1 MIYLTYNIPYNLYLG
16 SLKEAETNAILN
28 YCKSADIPCKVAS
41 PWDGFCNESSPTAF
55 INMNG
60 WANTNHQ
67 RLARR
72 YELQGSKYLNSI
84 RDTIIAD
91 DKFSCYL
98 ELTHNEIPMPKTM
111 DLNQLF
117 GISGNAK
124 RQFTTRVSDYIGF
137 PCVVKVSNG
146 GQGNGIYLLNNSN
159 EFEDWYNM
167 LAWTNP
173 KFGYNETGVNFV
185 VQKFI
190 AKSYGKALR
199 VYILDDHCLG
209 TIYRENLDH
218 WKVNRILDG
227 SSIARIYD
235 DNNGVVEMCKKA
247 LRVLNLRFGACDV
260 LFNDNEFLINEVNSS
275 PGFIIPNKEC
285 IVTLYPDMNLP
296 KMIIDALLV

>member
-1 MIYLTYNIPYNLYLG
+1 MIYLTFNIPFEVYNG
-16 SLKEAETNAILN
+16 TMKHAETTAILE
-28 YCKSADIPCKVAS
+28 YCKKEKIPCRVAS
-41 PWDGFCNESSPTAF
+41 PWDGFCNEDPPEAF

-84 RDTIIAD
+84 FNTIIAD
-91 DKFSCYL
+91 DKFLCYL
-98 ELTHNEIPMPKTM
+98 ELTHNGITMPKTM

-117 GISGNAK
+117 GIAGNSA
-124 RQFTTRVSDYIGF
+124 RQFTNRVIDFLGF
-137 PCVVKVSNG
+137 PIVVKVSNG
-146 GQGNGIYLLNNSN
+146 GHGNAIYLINSKN

-173 KFGYNETGVNFV
+173 KFGNSETGVNFIA
-185 VQKFI
+185 QQFI
-190 AKSYGKALR
+190 KKSYGKALR
-199 VYILDDHCLG
+199 VYILDNECLG

-227 SSIARIYD
+227 SSIAKVYD
-235 DNNGVVEMCKKA
+235 GNAEIVNTCKKA
-247 LRVLNLRFGACDV
+247 LKVLNLRFAACDV
-260 LFNDNEFLINEVNSS
+260 LFNDNEFLINEINTS

-285 IVTLYPDMNLP
+285 IVTLYPDLNLP
-296 KMIIDALLV
+296 KIIIDSLLM